1 MRTAIIFSLLFF
13 ACIFTAAAEVVT
25 SEELAN
31 EPEEYDGETVTFK
44 GEAIGEVMIRG
55 DFAWINV
62 GDETGAIGVF
72 CPQEHLSE
80 IEHEGSYKVKGDII
94 SVRGIFHQSCP
105 QHGGDTDIHAE
116 KITLIQ
122 KGEEVSHSLEPWKV
136 KLSIILSAIAFAL
149 IIINLI
155 VRRLR

>member
-1 MRTAIIFSLLFF
+1 MRTVIIFSLLFF
-13 ACIFTAAAEVVT
+13 ACLFAAEAAVVT
-25 SEELAN
+25 SEELVYQ
-31 EPEEYDGETVTFK
+31 PEKYDGEMVTFK
-44 GEAIGEVMIRG
+44 GEVIGEVMIRG

-80 IEHEGSYKVKGDII
+80 IKHQGNYKTKGDII
-94 SVRGIFHQSCP
+94 SVGGIFHQSCP
-105 QHGGDTDIHAE
+105 EHGGDTDIHAE

-122 KGEEVSHSLEPWKV
+122 KGGEVSHSLEPWKV